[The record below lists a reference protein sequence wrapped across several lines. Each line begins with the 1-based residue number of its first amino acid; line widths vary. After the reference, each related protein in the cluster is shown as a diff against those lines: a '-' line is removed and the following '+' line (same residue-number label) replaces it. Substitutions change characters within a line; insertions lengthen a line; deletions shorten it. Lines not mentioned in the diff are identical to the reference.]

1 MWQPVEDAVAA
12 TDAAI
17 GHALQK
23 SFKGLVSKA
32 SFNITLNLD
41 TNKVRGFLFR
51 ARASLV
57 WPRVTAPTEGTFPL
71 TQVPMVS
78 QYLVCNSFVLL

>member
-1 MWQPVEDAVAA
+1 MAA

-71 TQVPMVS
+71 PGCRRPREMSPRLIPTHEVRKI
-78 QYLVCNSFVLL
+78 L